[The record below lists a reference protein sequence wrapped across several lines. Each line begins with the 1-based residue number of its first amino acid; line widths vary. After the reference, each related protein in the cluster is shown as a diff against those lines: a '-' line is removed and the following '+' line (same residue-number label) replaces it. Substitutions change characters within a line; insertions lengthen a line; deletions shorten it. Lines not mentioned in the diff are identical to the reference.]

1 MLYYVY
7 VKKFLISVC
16 NPITSKDE
24 LTATKG
30 GMCLV
35 LLSTTRHVWK
45 PVICRSYFKNVYTL
59 NRYTLNVYT
68 LNSYTLNV
76 NTLNRYTLNVYTLNS
91 YTLNRYTLNVYTLNV
106 YTLNVYTL
114 NVYTLN
120 RYTLNVYTLNVYT
133 LNVNTLNRYTL
144 NVYTLNRYTLNVY
157 TLNRYTLSKYINV
170 LTKTLLTV
178 PVFVLTP
185 ENPDYS
191 NHLGTFDIDSIY
203 VVDLICLT
211 KATVPN
217 QRNIHKSTT
226 NKQTT
231 WTPTPTINGDISR
244 EFEPHQRLPLFPC
257 TRNVTLIA

>member
-59 NRYTLNVYT
+59 N
-68 LNSYTLNV
+68 
-76 NTLNRYTLNVYTLNS
+76 
-91 YTLNRYTLNVYTLNV
+91 VYTLNV
-106 YTLNVYTL
+106 YTLV
-114 NVYTLN
+114 
-120 RYTLNVYTLNVYT
+120 RYTLNVN
-133 LNVNTLNRYTL
+133 
-144 NVYTLNRYTLNVY
+144 TLNRYTLNVY

-231 WTPTPTINGDISR
+231 RTPTPTINGDISR

>member
-45 PVICRSYFKNVYTL
+45 PVICRSYFK
-59 NRYTLNVYT
+59 
-68 LNSYTLNV
+68 
-76 NTLNRYTLNVYTLNS
+76 
-91 YTLNRYTLNVYTLNV
+91 
-106 YTLNVYTL
+106 
-114 NVYTLN
+114 
-120 RYTLNVYTLNVYT
+120 
-133 LNVNTLNRYTL
+133 
-144 NVYTLNRYTLNVY
+144 NVY

-231 WTPTPTINGDISR
+231 RTPTPTINGDISR